1 MQVVR
6 VKSENGK
13 RMAIV
18 RPSCFLGEAGDA
30 APTTMGGQ
38 ALLAEY
44 GLN

>member
-1 MQVVR
+1 MLFN
-6 VKSENGK
+6 KLTGK

-18 RPSCFLGEAGDA
+18 RASCFLSEAGDA